1 MADYLTLEIA
11 KQQCNVDNTNDD
23 EIITRLL
30 DVVETAVANELEEDL
45 ADLEIESDLPA
56 DLIHAMYLLL
66 AHFYANREA
75 LIIGVGANIVPLA
88 YKMLILPYKNY
99 TVK

>member
-1 MADYLTLEIA
+1 MADYLTLELA
-11 KQQCNVDNTNDD
+11 KQQCSVDFDDDD

-30 DVVETAVANELEEDL
+30 DVTEAAVANELEEDL
-45 ADLEIESDLPA
+45 ADLEIESALPP

-75 LIIGVGANIVPLA
+75 VIIGVGATPMPLS
-88 YKMLILPYKNY
+88 YKMLILPFKTY
-99 TVK
+99 TIK